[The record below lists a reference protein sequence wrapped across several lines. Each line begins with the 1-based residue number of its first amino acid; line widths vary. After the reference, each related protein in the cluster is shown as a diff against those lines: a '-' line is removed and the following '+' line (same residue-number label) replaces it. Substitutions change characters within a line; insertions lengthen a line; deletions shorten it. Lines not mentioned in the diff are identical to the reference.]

1 MIVQRETNPLDIK
14 RQDDEDKEE
23 NESHGKGMKIFFEA
37 IICT

>member
-1 MIVQRETNPLDIK
+1 MIVQRETNPLEIK
-14 RQDDEDKEE
+14 SHDEDEEE